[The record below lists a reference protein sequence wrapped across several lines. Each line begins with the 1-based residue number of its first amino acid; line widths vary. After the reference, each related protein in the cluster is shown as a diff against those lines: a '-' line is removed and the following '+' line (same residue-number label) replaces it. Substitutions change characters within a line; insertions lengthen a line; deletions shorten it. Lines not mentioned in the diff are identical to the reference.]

1 MFIGRLHWR
10 RVLGYSV
17 PGLFVGLALAYFAG
31 GRGASAQ
38 AQAGAP
44 GLESNGT
51 IAFTSSS
58 GGSSQML
65 YLIDTRSQSF
75 AVYRVDSQGARGT
88 GSVKLEAA
96 RQYRYDLKLSEY
108 NNQPPEVSA
117 IEAMVRSI
125 PAKH

>member
-1 MFIGRLHWR
+1 MAIVEWR
-10 RVLGYSV
+10 RVLSYGV
-17 PGLFVGLALAYFAG
+17 PGLALGLAVAWWAG

-38 AQAGAP
+38 AQANVPGA
-44 GLESNGT
+44 EANGT

-58 GGSSQML
+58 GGASQLL

-75 AVYRVDSQGARGT
+75 AIYRVDTQAARGA

-108 NNQPPEVSA
+108 NNLPPEVTSV
-117 IEAMVRSI
+117 EAMIRAV